1 MDLESKTKQ
10 KEKREVLERLS
21 ELEEEGV
28 LEELAQL
35 RE

>member
-21 ELEEEGV
+21 ELEEQGV
-28 LEELAQL
+28 LDELEDLQN
-35 RE
+35 